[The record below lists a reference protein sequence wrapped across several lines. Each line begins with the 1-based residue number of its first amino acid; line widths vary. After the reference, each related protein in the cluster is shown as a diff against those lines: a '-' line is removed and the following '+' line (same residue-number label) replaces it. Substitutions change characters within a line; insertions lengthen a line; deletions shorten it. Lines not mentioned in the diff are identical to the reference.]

1 MWLNSCVEEAVL
13 KCGERYG
20 FSGEEAMRELF
31 GEGVGAGIVEK
42 SKKSKSK
49 EKKVKASIP
58 LPFNGEFDESRCFGL
73 HTNHGL
79 FTQCS
84 LKRVGE
90 KCYCIAHESQA
101 DKNSTGT
108 PDNGTIQ
115 QRLASDLLN
124 FTTPSGKPVTPYSKI
139 MKKFNITVEQAQEE
153 AGKVNVTIDSRHF
166 MVADEEAK
174 KGRPKKEK
182 APKEAKAT
190 KGRPKKEKMSVEISE
205 PKEDLFATLVAQA
218 AAESS
223 GSESGSESEPEP
235 ESETEMSA
243 MSAADKESHAAE
255 KEVKK
260 NEKKAEKEAKKAQE
274 KADKKALEDAAKA
287 EKKAQEEA
295 AKAEKKAKEEAAKA
309 EKKAQEEAAKAE
321 KKAKEEAAK
330 AEKKAKEE
338 AAKAEKKAKEEAA
351 KAEKKTKEPSKKAP
365 KKAVAKKEE
374 PKPEPKPEPE
384 PAESE
389 ESEDEEE
396 EEEEDTYDAA
406 KVESKMPD
414 VVNWFEFEGKK
425 YLKSKNT
432 GIVYSTTQEVVGKW
446 NTTTNRIDF
455 NEEEEEEDE
464 SESSDSDSDGE
475 ECEEDNYEA

>member
-1 MWLNSCVEEAVL
+1 MWLNSCVEEAVF

-31 GEGVGAGIVEK
+31 GEGVGAGVVEK

-223 GSESGSESEPEP
+223 GSESGSESEPE
-235 ESETEMSA
+235 SETEMSA

-274 KADKKALEDAAKA
+274 KAEKKALEDAAKA

-309 EKKAQEEAAKAE
+309 EKKAKEESAKAE

-351 KAEKKTKEPSKKAP
+351 KADKKTKEPSKKAP
-365 KKAVAKKEE
+365 KKAAAKKEE
-374 PKPEPKPEPE
+374 PKPEPKPAEPV
-384 PAESE
+384 ESSS

-396 EEEEDTYDAA
+396 EEEEETYDAA

-455 NEEEEEEDE
+455 NEEEEEEDD

>member
-1 MWLNSCVEEAVL
+1 MSVSKVSMWLNGVVEEAVL

-31 GEGVGAGIVEK
+31 GEGVGVVGEK
-42 SKKSKSK
+42 SKKGK
-49 EKKVKASIP
+49 EKSEKKAKASIP
-58 LPFNGEFDESRCFGL
+58 LPFNGEFSESLCFGL
-73 HTNHGL
+73 QTNNGL
-79 FTQCS
+79 YTQCGVRRQS
-84 LKRVGE
+84 D
-90 KCYCIAHESQA
+90 KCYCKQHQTQA
-101 DKNSTGT
+101 DKNVTDV

-115 QRLASDLLN
+115 QRMASDLLS
-124 FTTPSGKPVTPYSKI
+124 FTTPSGKSVTPYSKI
-139 MKKFNITVEQAQEE
+139 MKKLNITMEKAQEE
-153 AGKVNVTIDSRHF
+153 AGKVNVTIDARHF
-166 MVADEEAK
+166 IAADEEAK

-205 PKEDLFATLVAQA
+205 PKDDLFATLVAQA
-218 AAESS
+218 ASESS
-223 GSESGSESEPEP
+223 GSESESEP

-255 KEVKK
+255 KEAKK

-274 KADKKALEDAAKA
+274 KA
-287 EKKAQEEA
+287 
-295 AKAEKKAKEEAAKA
+295 EKKAKEEAAKA
-309 EKKAQEEAAKAE
+309 EKKALEDAAKAEKKALEEAAKAE
-321 KKAKEEAAK
+321 KKAQEAAK
-330 AEKKAKEE
+330 KKAKS
-338 AAKAEKKAKEEAA
+338 EKKP
-351 KAEKKTKEPSKKAP
+351 KEPAAKKAP
-365 KKAVAKKEE
+365 KKVGAKKE
-374 PKPEPKPEPE
+374 EPKPEPE

-406 KVESKMPD
+406 KVEAKMPD

-432 GIVYSTTQEVVGKW
+432 GVVYSSTQEVVGKW
-446 NTTTNRIDF
+446 NATTKTIDF
-455 NEEEEEEDE
+455 NEEEEED
-464 SESSDSDSDGE
+464 ESSDSDSDEE